1 MRANGRWKRCK
12 QCNAAMYV
20 QPNEEA
26 RSEGQFCSRDCKHER
41 MRGVRRASGFTKYLK
56 PNGYVAVY
64 LGLGKWELEH
74 RLVMAAAIGRK
85 LETDEHV
92 HHINGNRADNRIE
105 NLELLTNAEHQ
116 RLHDWPRT
124 KSRRVTL
131 TCKRCG
137 ATYERK
143 PSRVRGSNYCS
154 DRCKCAE
161 MRDRRWGHKRT
172 TGDT

>member
-1 MRANGRWKRCK
+1 MRANGKWK
-12 QCNAAMYV
+12 QCEGCGAGVYV

-26 RSEGQFCSRDCKHER
+26 RGEGRFCSRDCKHEA
-41 MRGVRRASGFTKYLK
+41 MRGQLRKPGAKYVRLD
-56 PNGYVAVY
+56 GYVAVKIGIRRY
-64 LGLGKWELEH
+64 ELEH

-92 HHINGNRADNRIE
+92 HHVNGDRADNRIE